1 MKILGL
7 TAIVL
12 IILVFSI
19 PLWTPYRF
27 YVVRS
32 GSMTPTIRPGDVM
45 VTGPAPRVLKP
56 GQVVVFRKDN
66 DRIAHRIIKVV
77 NRTQVRTKGDANPA
91 PDPFLVSITD
101 IEASALFP
109 IPYLG
114 YLVWFIRSRLGWV
127 LIVLLPALWILAGE
141 IKNILKELHPVKPAP
156 LYDEV

>member
-12 IILVFSI
+12 IILFLSI

-32 GSMTPTIRPGDVM
+32 GSMTPTIRPGDVI
-45 VTGPAPRVLKP
+45 VTGPAPRLVKP
-56 GQVVVFRKDN
+56 GQVVVFRMGD
-66 DRIAHRIIKVV
+66 DLITHRVVKVV
-77 NRTQVRTKGDANPA
+77 NKTQVRTKGDANPA
-91 PDPFLVSITD
+91 PDPFLVPMAD

-141 IKNILKELHPVKPAP
+141 IKNILEELRPVKPAP
-156 LYDEV
+156 YTR

>member
-12 IILVFSI
+12 IILFLSI

-32 GSMTPTIRPGDVM
+32 GSMTPAIRPGDVI
-45 VTGPAPRVLKP
+45 VTGPAPRIVKP
-56 GQVVVFRKDN
+56 GQVVVFRMGD
-66 DRIAHRIIKVV
+66 DRITHRVVKVV
-77 NRTQVRTKGDANPA
+77 NKTQVRTKGDANPA
-91 PDPFLVSITD
+91 PDPFLVPMAD

-156 LYDEV
+156 LHEEV